1 MAGPA
6 RPKGVDVIKLA
17 PSLLSCRFAELGR
30 EVRRMD
36 EAGAEWI
43 HIDVMDGHFVPNITV
58 GPLVA
63 DAVRG
68 VTSRTVD
75 VHLMIERPERYVAEF
90 AEAGADVITVHAEA
104 AVHLHRTLAMI
115 RRLGKRAGVALN
127 PSTPLS
133 AVGEV
138 LDGIDL
144 LLIMTV
150 NPGFG
155 GQAFIPQSVDKV
167 ARARALI
174 EARRPG
180 AIELEV
186 DGGVNAETAPTLVR
200 AGATVLVAGSAI
212 FGHRA
217 GSAGGVGAIRSAV
230 EGISWKDGGR

>member
-1 MAGPA
+1 MTN
-6 RPKGVDVIKLA
+6 GVDGVRIA

-30 EVRRMD
+30 EVREVD

-43 HIDVMDGHFVPNITV
+43 HVDVMDGHFVPNITI
-58 GPLVA
+58 GPLIA

-68 VTSRTVD
+68 VTRRTVD
-75 VHLMIERPERYVAEF
+75 VHLMIERPERYVADF

-104 AVHLHRTLAMI
+104 SVHLHRTLDMI
-115 RRLGKRAGVALN
+115 RGLGKRAGVALN

-133 AVGEV
+133 AIEEV
-138 LDGIDL
+138 IDGIDL

-155 GQAFIPQSVDKV
+155 GQAFIPQSLDKV

-174 EARRPG
+174 ESRRPG
-180 AIELEV
+180 AVELEV
-186 DGGVNAETAPTLVR
+186 DGGVDTETAPVLVR

-212 FGHRA
+212 FGH
-217 GSAGGVGAIRSAV
+217 AGGGAAGVRAIRSAV
-230 EGISWKDGGR
+230 DGVSWKGGGG